1 MRRRKLDYEALGKN
15 IKKYRSLQGFT
26 QEKLAEKCC
35 CSNSHIG
42 QIENARGT
50 PSLDMTVRIANALR
64 VTVDQLVK
72 ESYANP
78 EMVYLKEAAERIE
91 KYSVAQRIR
100 ACEGLIAYLDSL
112 ENFNQ

>member
-1 MRRRKLDYEALGKN
+1 MNNLSQN
-15 IKKYRSLQGFT
+15 IVNHRHILHLT